1 MAQRYAIGDEI
12 GFYCKR
18 CRLNL
23 NGNVAVVEDGVAIK
37 VTCRTCH
44 YTQPNVPEKSDDDL
58 RDALLRKAFR
68 IRDKRRQQFV
78 QPEEVRAAPSGG
90 TDVTA
95 RWREAAED
103 VDARYAPRY
112 DRHGDYELGA
122 TLIHR
127 EHGLGIVQQVL
138 HENAVLV
145 LFRKVECPLEMN
157 VVREDY

>member
-1 MAQRYAIGDEI
+1 MTLKHAVGDEI

-23 NGNVAVVEDGVAIK
+23 NGNVAVVEEGVAVK

-44 YTQPNVPEKSDDDL
+44 YTQPNVLEKSEEDL
-58 RDALLRKAFR
+58 RDAHLRKAFR
-68 IRDKRRQQFV
+68 IRDKRRQQYAP
-78 QPEEVRAAPSGG
+78 PEVVLAEPSGG
-90 TDVTA
+90 TEITA
-95 RWREAAED
+95 RWREAVEE

-112 DRHGDYELGA
+112 DRYESYDVGA

-127 EHGLGIVQQVL
+127 EHGLGIVQQVI

-145 LFRKVECPLEMN
+145 LFRKVECPLEMK
-157 VVREDY
+157 VFREGY